1 MSVSIGKAR
10 EEKTREDGFSL
21 RGIGADFGAGLARL
35 VRPPRFKSSR
45 LLPPARRLALG
56 ALAGVVLVL
65 VAMVFL
71 DARGISFAHTLPL
84 AVVDTFNEITDFGQ
98 SGWFLVPL
106 AILIALTLVA
116 SPAAGRV
123 DGLVLA
129 SLGVRFG
136 YLFAAIALP
145 GLFVTIVKR
154 LIGRVRPSDEGPFA
168 YVPWSWRH
176 EYASLPSGHSTTAFA
191 AAVAI
196 AALWPRARI
205 PMLIYAAVIAA
216 SRVIITAHFVS
227 DVVAAAFVGG
237 FGAVLVRNWYAA
249 RGLAFLPGADGGV
262 HPKPGPSWR
271 RLKAVAAR
279 LTGR

>member
-1 MSVSIGKAR
+1 MSVSFGKMR
-10 EEKTREDGFSL
+10 DPGQSL
-21 RGIGADFGAGLARL
+21 RAIGANFGAALARII
-35 VRPPRFKSSR
+35 RPPRFKTTR

-56 ALAGVVLVL
+56 ALIGVAA
-65 VAMVFL
+65 VAAAMALL
-71 DARGISFAHTLPL
+71 DARGVSFAHGLPPG
-84 AVVDTFNEITDFGQ
+84 VVDTFNEITDFGQ

-106 AILIALTLVA
+106 AILVALTLLLA
-116 SPAAGRV
+116 GPAAGRI
-123 DGLVLA
+123 GNLVLA

-136 YLFAAIALP
+136 YLFLAIALP

-154 LIGRVRPSDEGPFA
+154 LIGRVRPSDSGPFA
-168 YVPWSWRH
+168 YMPWSWRH

-205 PMLIYAAVIAA
+205 PMLIYAVIIAA

-249 RGLAFLPGADGGV
+249 RGLAFLPGLDGAV
-262 HPKPGPSWR
+262 HAKPGPSWR
-271 RLKAVAAR
+271 RVKAVAAR
-279 LTGR
+279 LLAR

>member
-1 MSVSIGKAR
+1 MSARLGKLR
-10 EEKTREDGFSL
+10 EPAPGL
-21 RGIGADFGAGLARL
+21 RGFGAQLAAGLAL
-35 VRPPRFKSSR
+35 IVRPRRFAASR
-45 LLPPARRLALG
+45 LLPPTRRLAFG
-56 ALAGVVLVL
+56 ALAGLACVVI
-65 VAMVFL
+65 AMLFL
-71 DARGISFAHTLPL
+71 DARGVSFAHALPP

-98 SGWFLVPL
+98 SGWFLLPL
-106 AILIALTLVA
+106 ALLIALTIVLA
-116 SPAAGRV
+116 TPAGGRV
-123 DGLVLA
+123 GNLVLA

-136 YLFAAIALP
+136 YLFLAIALP

-154 LIGRVRPSDEGPFA
+154 LIGRARPSDSGPFA

-196 AALWPRARI
+196 AALWPRMRI

-249 RGLAFLPGADGGV
+249 RGLAFEPGVDGAV
-262 HPKPGPSWR
+262 HAKPGPSWR
-271 RLKAVAAR
+271 RVKAVAAR
-279 LTGR
+279 LIAR